1 MCGCTHWG
9 TWEKKQIVMGPQPEA
24 TCINPCAPTRS
35 KAGAGLILCL
45 QEVGGSSLLLS
56 VVSNHP
62 TCIQFSD
69 GDVEISLLG
78 QKHRPSLAAKDKDCS
93 TAAVLPTTLQPS
105 LLCSGTSQEAG
116 GSGNKLEAL

>member
-9 TWEKKQIVMGPQPEA
+9 TWEKKHPVMGPQPEA

-78 QKHRPSLAAKDKDCS
+78 QKHRPSLAAKDKTVPQLLSCR
-93 TAAVLPTTLQPS
+93 QPS
-105 LLCSGTSQEAG
+105 SPHCCVLAPAK
-116 GSGNKLEAL
+116 KLEDLETN